1 MDEKSNLKTLVFI
14 ITKSNWGG
22 AQRYVFDLCVAMR
35 EKFLVKVILGGDGP
49 LAEKLN
55 GDGIEVITIA
65 ELGRDVNFVKDF
77 KAGWKIWRALLKIKP
92 DIVHLNSSKIGAVG
106 SLAARLAF
114 VPKIIF
120 TAHGWAFNE
129 NRSPLQKTLIAFI
142 AWLTLVFSHKTIAVS
157 EAIKK
162 QIIYFPFIKNRI
174 VVVPLGIAPIEYFQK
189 EEAQQKL
196 LGSTLDKDFCVI
208 GSVGELHPI
217 KGHGYAIEAVAGL
230 ISKGKKIKYVIC
242 GEGAYR
248 PILEKKIKDLQEKN
262 PRSDLVQNIILAG
275 NLPEAAR
282 YLKAFDIFLFPSLS
296 EASGYAALEAGMA
309 GLPIIAS
316 AVGGVPEIIDDM
328 ISGILIQPEK
338 PNEIV
343 AAVELL
349 LDKPELQQKY
359 GSALREKVMKD
370 FSVERMVRETENVY
384 KKVKS
389 QPTSAR

>member
-22 AQRYVFDLCVAMR
+22 AQRYVFDLCMAMR
-35 EKFLVKVILGGDGP
+35 DKFLIKVILGLPAGQAGGEGP

-55 GDGIEVITIA
+55 GSGIEVMTIN
-65 ELGRDVNFVKDF
+65 ELGRDVNFVKDL
-77 KAGWKIWRALLKIKP
+77 KVVWKIWRALLKIKP

-129 NRSPLQKTLIAFI
+129 DRSPFQKTLIAFI
-142 AWLTLVFSHKTIAVS
+142 AWLTLIFSHKTIAVS
-157 EAIKK
+157 ESIKK
-162 QIIYFPFIKNRI
+162 QIVYFPFIKNKI
-174 VVVPLGIAPIEYFQK
+174 VVIPLGIAPVDYFIK
-189 EEAQQKL
+189 GEAKQKL
-196 LGSTLDKDFCVI
+196 LGSIPDKGTCII

-217 KGHGYAIEAVAGL
+217 KGQGYAIEAIASL
-230 ISKGKKIKYVIC
+230 ISKGKKIKYIIC

-248 PILEKKIKDLQEKN
+248 PVLEKKIADLNMKEN
-262 PRSDLVQNIILAG
+262 VILAG
-275 NLPEAAR
+275 NIPEAAR

-309 GLPIIAS
+309 GLPVIAS

-328 ISGILIQPEK
+328 ISGILIQPKK
-338 PNEIV
+338 PNELV

-349 LDKPELQQKY
+349 LDKPELQTKY
-359 GSALREKVMKD
+359 GSALREKVAKE
-370 FSVERMVRETENVY
+370 FSMEKMIESTEEMYKGRKEVRGNNF
-384 KKVKS
+384 
-389 QPTSAR
+389 

>member
-35 EKFLVKVILGGDGP
+35 DKFLVKVMLGGDGP
-49 LAEKLN
+49 LAEKLKET
-55 GDGIEVITIA
+55 GIEVMAIN
-65 ELGRDVNFVKDF
+65 ELGRDVNFVKDL
-77 KAGWKIWRALLKIKP
+77 KVVWKIWRALLKIKP

-129 NRSPLQKTLIAFI
+129 DRSAFQKTLIACI
-142 AWLTLVFSHKTIAVS
+142 AWFTLIFSHKTIAVS

-162 QIIYFPFIKNRI
+162 KVQYFPFIKNKI
-174 VVVPLGIAPIEYFQK
+174 AVIPLGISPIEYLKK

-196 LGSTLDKDFCVI
+196 LGGVQDKNACII
-208 GSVGELHPI
+208 GSIGELHPI
-217 KGHGYAIEAVAGL
+217 KGHIYAIGAASGL
-230 ISKGKKIKYVIC
+230 ISKGKKLKYVIC
-242 GEGAYR
+242 GEGTYR
-248 PILEKKIKDLQEKN
+248 PVLEKKIADLNMKEN
-262 PRSDLVQNIILAG
+262 VILAG
-275 NLPEAAR
+275 NIPEAAR

-296 EASGYAALEAGMA
+296 EASGYAALEAGIA
-309 GLPIIAS
+309 GLPVIAS

-328 ISGILIQPEK
+328 VSGILIQPEK

-349 LDKPELQQKY
+349 LDKPELGQKY
-359 GSALREKVMKD
+359 GSALHEKVLKD
-370 FSVERMVRETENVY
+370 FSVEKMIVETEKVY
-384 KKVKS
+384 Y
-389 QPTSAR
+389 

>member
-1 MDEKSNLKTLVFI
+1 M
-14 ITKSNWGG
+14 
-22 AQRYVFDLCVAMR
+22 
-35 EKFLVKVILGGDGP
+35 
-49 LAEKLN
+49 
-55 GDGIEVITIA
+55 
-65 ELGRDVNFVKDF
+65 
-77 KAGWKIWRALLKIKP
+77 
-92 DIVHLNSSKIGAVG
+92 HLNSSKIGAVG
-106 SLAARLAF
+106 SLAARLVF
-114 VPKIIF
+114 VPRIIF
-120 TAHGWAFNE
+120 TSHGWAWNE
-129 NRSPLQKTLIAFI
+129 DRSSLQKSLIVCI
-142 AWLTLVFSHKTIAVS
+142 AWLTLFLSHKTIAVS
-157 EAIKK
+157 EAVKK
-162 QIIYFPFIKNRI
+162 QVTYFPFIKNKI
-174 VVVPLGIAPIEYFQK
+174 VVVPLGIAPVDYFNK
-189 EEAQQKL
+189 EEAEQKL
-196 LGSTLDKDFCVI
+196 LGSTQSKDICVI
-208 GSVGELHPI
+208 GSIGELHPI
-217 KGHGYAIEAVAGL
+217 KGHNYAIEAVAGL

-328 ISGILIQPEK
+328 VSGILIQPEK

-359 GSALREKVMKD
+359 GSALHEKVLKD
-370 FSVERMVRETENVY
+370 FSMERMIEETENVY